1 MTVPDLVS
9 EDILLFAIVSTAF
22 PQRRPG
28 FGIHPAET
36 RERTSQR
43 DGRSFHSVVV
53 NSDVG
58 FLGVNM
64 RYRRPR
70 QVVEIITVHIDVR
83 DGVFQLQAGISA
95 TRRRAV
101 VVEELSVG
109 DVVEPRGGIRAVDEY
124 AVADGDIIDMPTIH
138 AVMTALVHRYPI
150 DENVRTM
157 RQKHR
162 IVASVFPGD
171 VRDGQPVTPD
181 DGGHIEN
188 SPPEGDVGVIIPL
201 APVDRQV
208 SDGDVARGVALDHEH
223 GFLLGNARFA
233 SAPLGKPFC
242 QLHDDAAFAFDG
254 RIAWKIQGI
263 GKEIRIRPFEVNR
276 RSGVLRGIGNSSEQ
290 LIGVADAHD
299 SAGRFRCTV
308 APGD

>member
-1 MTVPDLVS
+1 MIDKTVRMPMRMTMTVPDLVS

-70 QVVEIITVHIDVR
+70 QVVEIITVYIDVR
-83 DGVFQLQAGISA
+83 DGIFQLQAGISA

-138 AVMTALVHRYPI
+138 AVMTALVHRDPI

-188 SPPEGDVGVIIPL
+188 SPPEGDVGIIIPL

-233 SAPLGKPFC
+233 STPLGKPFC
-242 QLHDDAAFAFDG
+242 
-254 RIAWKIQGI
+254 
-263 GKEIRIRPFEVNR
+263 
-276 RSGVLRGIGNSSEQ
+276 
-290 LIGVADAHD
+290 
-299 SAGRFRCTV
+299 
-308 APGD
+308 